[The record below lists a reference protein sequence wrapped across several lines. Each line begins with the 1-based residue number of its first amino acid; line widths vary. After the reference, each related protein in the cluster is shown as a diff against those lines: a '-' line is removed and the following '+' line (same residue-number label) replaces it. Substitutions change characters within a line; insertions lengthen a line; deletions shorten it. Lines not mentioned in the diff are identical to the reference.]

1 MNIIQIQND
10 LKNVSDQ
17 SLINYVQNPSAQVP
31 SFLALGELNRRKE
44 MRADYAKN
52 NPPKS
57 TVAQDLEQSS
67 APQGL
72 AMLAKTPIEHSAPT
86 SQGVADLPTGDMFN
100 EKNFATGGIVAFTD
114 NQDQPVSADM
124 PSSGVATSRIQD
136 WWNNLQAENLKREQQ
151 MKLKNKLISEQA
163 NLNWDIFS
171 KLTPEQKQAQVD
183 RAKQIGATLGT
194 PDLSTPS
201 NIPGANVLGSQAAAD
216 ASNPFS
222 MANLNPPTINQTALD
237 QANQP
242 PMVKETNPFDNFK
255 APQVPVE
262 KVGDLAN
269 YADEFKRYIGED
281 PSRAALQERLSKM
294 DTSAAEEERVA
305 PWMALAQ
312 AGFGMA
318 AGKSPYALTNIGE
331 GALAGIKSYGD
342 AKDKLDKL
350 EEKHFDLSNDLA
362 KSQRAETIA
371 EAKYG
376 ADSKQAAENRAQT
389 ANIHNQAINTQ
400 LQIAKINASVT
411 GATKLVSE
419 RLAAEAK
426 ATARFQLLY
435 GKDAAI
441 AGDPTLQSKYNQILM
456 EEYKNA
462 GIPLSSTSGVNS
474 PANDL
479 SKWTVKPK

>member
-1 MNIIQIQND
+1 MFTIIYSIIIIVLFFILRELFCWYWKINERITLQTETNNL
-10 LKNVSDQ
+10 LKD
-17 SLINYVQNPSAQVP
+17 LINVLSNNTETYI
-31 SFLALGELNRRKE
+31 L
-44 MRADYAKN
+44 N
-52 NPPKS
+52 NP
-57 TVAQDLEQSS
+57 L
-67 APQGL
+67 
-72 AMLAKTPIEHSAPT
+72 KT
-86 SQGVADLPTGDMFN
+86 
-100 EKNFATGGIVAFTD
+100 
-114 NQDQPVSADM
+114 
-124 PSSGVATSRIQD
+124 
-136 WWNNLQAENLKREQQ
+136 
-151 MKLKNKLISEQA
+151 
-163 NLNWDIFS
+163 
-171 KLTPEQKQAQVD
+171 
-183 RAKQIGATLGT
+183 
-194 PDLSTPS
+194 
-201 NIPGANVLGSQAAAD
+201 
-216 ASNPFS
+216 
-222 MANLNPPTINQTALD
+222 
-237 QANQP
+237 
-242 PMVKETNPFDNFK
+242 DNFK